1 MAMVHDKCLVKKE
14 KVGGLLLQCIVIL
27 FYFIISLVVNLL
39 LCLIYKLKFITGMY
53 V

>member
-1 MAMVHDKCLVKKE
+1 M
-14 KVGGLLLQCIVIL
+14 VGGLLLQYTVIL

-39 LCLIYKLKFITGMY
+39 LCLVYKLKFIIGMY